1 MKNTGLIGCEKL
13 KKNDRIIL
21 FYTDNAKSIDID
33 IIQYHGEAKLILYKV
48 SAGKQSL
55 DMHLGSYL
63 GYLIGRN
70 KDRECKYVIIS
81 KDTDYDNIMNFW
93 IEKTGVKILR
103 RPYISK
109 KEAKKAENGT
119 AVAKP
124 ALRPEVKIHLRSEI
138 NATLSHNPQMKPIAK
153 NVADIAVKN
162 LGNCEFTMSAIKNLE
177 KQKKIPNILL
187 TVKPILGKYEQIF
200 VEQVTEK
207 TSSVVEQCL
216 TDADISPEIIH
227 YIVKNVVENVGKPD
241 YKKRLYNTIINKYGL
256 NPGQDYYSIIKK
268 LLP

>member
-21 FYTDNAKSIDID
+21 FYTDNAKNIDID
-33 IIQYHGEAKLILYKV
+33 IIQYHGEAKLIMYKV

-70 KDRECKYVIIS
+70 KNHECKYVIIS

-93 IEKTGVKILR
+93 IEKTGSKILR

-109 KEAKKAENGT
+109 KESKKAETGT
-119 AVAKP
+119 AVIKP
-124 ALRPEVKIHLRSEI
+124 ALRPEVKINLRREI
-138 NATLSHNPQMKPIAK
+138 TSILINNPKMKLIAQS
-153 NVADIAVKN
+153 VADIAVKN
-162 LGNCEFTMSAIKNLE
+162 LGNCEFTTSEIIKLE

-187 TVKPILGKYEQIF
+187 TVKPIIGKYEQIF
-200 VEQVTEK
+200 FEQITEK
-207 TSSVVEQCL
+207 AGNVVRQKL
-216 TDADISPEIIH
+216 TEDGIAPEIIN
-227 YIVKNVVENVGKPD
+227 YIIKHIVENAGKPN
-241 YKKRLYNTIINKYGL
+241 YKKNLYSKIINKYGL
-256 NPGQDYYSIIKK
+256 DSGKEYYALIKK